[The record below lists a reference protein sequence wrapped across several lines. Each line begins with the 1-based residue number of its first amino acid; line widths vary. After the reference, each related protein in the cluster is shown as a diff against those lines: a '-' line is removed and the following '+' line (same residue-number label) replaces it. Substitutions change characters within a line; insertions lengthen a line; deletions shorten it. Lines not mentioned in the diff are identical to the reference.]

1 MILTGIARL
10 GRDAELRYTPATGDS
25 VCNLA
30 LAFSHGKKDT
40 SGNRSTQWVDASLW
54 GKQAE
59 NLVPYL
65 TKGTQVSVIIQDP
78 NIEHYTNRDGT
89 PGSKLVG
96 RVLNLEFAGS
106 RTESLQPTQTQTQT
120 VTQQKPAT
128 TAMPATQQTNYTDFD
143 DDIPF

>member
-10 GRDAELRYTPATGDS
+10 GRDAELRYTPAGDS

-40 SGNRSTQWVDASLW
+40 SGNRSTQWIDASLW

-59 NLVPYL
+59 NLITYL
-65 TKGTQVSVIIQDP
+65 TKGMQISVIIQDP

-96 RVLNLEFAGS
+96 RILNLEFAGS
-106 RTESLQPTQTQTQT
+106 RPENVQPAQTQAQP
-120 VTQQKPAT
+120 VTQQKLAPAV
-128 TAMPATQQTNYTDFD
+128 PATQQTNYADFD
-143 DDIPF
+143 DDIPI